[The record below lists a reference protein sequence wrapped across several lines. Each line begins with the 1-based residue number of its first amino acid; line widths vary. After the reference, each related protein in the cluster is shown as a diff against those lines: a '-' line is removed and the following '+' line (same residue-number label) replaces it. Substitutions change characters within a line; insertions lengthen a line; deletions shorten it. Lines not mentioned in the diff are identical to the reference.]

1 MSKEEPSDLKYQC
14 LLFLPTK
21 KSSWAWALEYLV
33 SHLKNNDPEIRKG
46 AADGLQLC
54 LLKFTLPPGGRDE
67 ITSKLSEAWI
77 GEKDWKVQEVL
88 TITLCKYDGKAADV
102 FGKRMND
109 PDNKI
114 RIVAATSLYAATSDA
129 RDLKVLKTL
138 YANSD
143 SEDRRV
149 VMVSAYNLLKE
160 KSKPIL
166 RLGVKDKD
174 QKTKDVALKLIKD
187 AHL

>member
-1 MSKEEPSDLKYQC
+1 
-14 LLFLPTK
+14 
-21 KSSWAWALEYLV
+21 
-33 SHLKNNDPEIRKG
+33 
-46 AADGLQLC
+46 
-54 LLKFTLPPGGRDE
+54 
-67 ITSKLSEAWI
+67 
-77 GEKDWKVQEVL
+77 
-88 TITLCKYDGKAADV
+88 
-102 FGKRMND
+102 MND